1 MFALKLKNT
10 KKLKIPAPCLIRFY
24 LVIMTSPSDMT
35 SLGEIL
41 TFEQKV
47 GESFKN
53 AWERISEPYKKMQPR
68 IELSVLLI
76 FFTLVLHL
84 CINML

>member
-1 MFALKLKNT
+1 MA
-10 KKLKIPAPCLIRFY
+10 
-24 LVIMTSPSDMT
+24 SPSDMT

-53 AWERISEPYKKMQPR
+53 TWERISEPYKKMQPR
-68 IELSVLLI
+68 IELGVLLKNFYFGLTSMYQHI
-76 FFTLVLHL
+76 LDVMAGETFSDMMQLKPLEL
-84 CINML
+84 